1 MCVGAVVETMERPLM
16 DFLSRAGSYYSGR
29 AHDSVTV
36 TVVSEDIMSDSY
48 PYADVLVPTSGLS
61 LNFFPGLAT

>member
-1 MCVGAVVETMERPLM
+1 MGAVVETMEMPFM
-16 DFLSRAGSYYSGR
+16 DFLSRAGSYYPSR

-36 TVVSEDIMSDSY
+36 TVVSEDLMSDSY

-61 LNFFPGLAT
+61 LNFFSGIVT